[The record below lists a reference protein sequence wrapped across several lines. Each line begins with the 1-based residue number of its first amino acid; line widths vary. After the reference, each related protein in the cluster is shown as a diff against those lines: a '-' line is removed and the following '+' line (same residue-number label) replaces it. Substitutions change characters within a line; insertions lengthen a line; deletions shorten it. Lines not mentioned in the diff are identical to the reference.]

1 MGYSLYYQAHVVKKE
16 TWFFVAILRSFEHMS
31 FDRTL
36 IKETSMFELYVAPET
51 ERYFIEL
58 MNYFLETG
66 VITCFEKKE
75 NRLRDPEALL

>member
-36 IKETSMFELYVAPET
+36 IKETSTFELYVAAET
-51 ERYFIEL
+51 EPYFIEL
-58 MNYFLETG
+58 MTYFLEAG
-66 VITCFEKKE
+66 VITYFEKKE
-75 NRLRDPEALL
+75 NRLRDPDASL